1 MRAQVELAVPNP
13 DDDRP
18 GFLVRAPYHEGFREE
33 VKGLPAADRR
43 WVPHEGAWWVAEG
56 HREWIERLMQDLFG
70 HVEIVD
76 EDGAIETISPGARSR
91 QERLL

>member
-1 MRAQVELAVPNP
+1 MRTQIVLAEPSP

-18 GFLVRAPYHEGFREE
+18 GFLVRTPYHEGFREE
-33 VKGLPAADRR
+33 VKGLPTADRR
-43 WVPHEGAWWVAEG
+43 WVPHEGAWWVAEDY
-56 HREWIERLMQDLFG
+56 REWAERRTQELFG
-70 HVEIVD
+70 YVEIVD